1 MRSRYGVA
9 LVLAPLL
16 LAVAGCSG
24 DQDPGSQPTPN
35 ESTSSAPA
43 GEALPDD
50 FPTAEV
56 PLVDGEIGEVLEN
69 EGLGSF
75 LVKVYPDTDFATA
88 FSDATARLQGA
99 GFEMGK
105 DVISA
110 GPSSSTA
117 DFTSDDWFVIVT
129 GGLPDDV
136 MVQYSIYP
144 AG

>member
-1 MRSRYGVA
+1 MRSRYAVA
-9 LVLAPLL
+9 LLLAPLL
-16 LAVAGCSG
+16 LAAVGCSG
-24 DQDPGSQPTPN
+24 DDDPEVQPTP
-35 ESTSSAPA
+35 EETTSSAPA
-43 GEALPDD
+43 GEALPED
-50 FPTAEV
+50 FPTEEV

-88 FSDATARLQGA
+88 FSDAAAQLQGA
-99 GFEMGK
+99 GFTMGK

-117 DFTSDDWFVIVT
+117 EFTSDDWSVVVT
-129 GGLPDDV
+129 GGLPDKV
-136 MVQYSIYP
+136 LVQYSIYP